1 MIHWI
6 WLIPA
11 LVIGWAFGA
20 MVVWIILGG
29 DEHDD
34 NHR

>member
-6 WLIPA
+6 WIIPA
-11 LVIGWAFGA
+11 FVFGWAFGA

-34 NHR
+34 HHR